1 MTTEERVLRIENA
14 FATLSELVAQSHELA
29 AQAQRLAAQSQE
41 LASRVS
47 ERTTN
52 LERSMEILTELARN
66 ASERADT
73 HDAWI
78 NQLGTGQAELRA
90 AQAESEHKIAALVD
104 SQLLTEE
111 TVRAL
116 AGRVD
121 SLTSVVERLVNERRE
136 GQS

>member
-29 AQAQRLAAQSQE
+29 AQAQRLAAESQALAAQSQE

-52 LERSMEILTELARN
+52 LERSIEILTELARN

-78 NQLGTGQAELRA
+78 NQLGR
-90 AQAESEHKIAALVD
+90 AQAESEQKIAALAD
-104 SQLLTEE
+104 AQIRTED
-111 TVRAL
+111 AL
-116 AGRVD
+116 KK
-121 SLTSVVERLVNERRE
+121 LFERDERRGE
-136 GQS
+136 NGNGAQ

>member
-1 MTTEERVLRIENA
+1 MTTEERVLRLENA
-14 FATLSELVAQSHELA
+14 FATLSELVAQSHES
-29 AQAQRLAAQSQE
+29 AAQSR
-41 LASRVS
+41 A
-47 ERTTN
+47 RTDALTDLLTRTETRTAD
-52 LERSMEILTELARN
+52 LENSFQLLTELARN

-78 NQLGTGQAELRA
+78 NQLGAGQAELRA

-121 SLTSVVERLVNERRE
+121 SLTSVVERMVSERRE
-136 GQS
+136 GQP